1 MSCVGVAENAARGRL
16 SVASRTAGFRD
27 MPYAAAADLAAADG
41 FVRPAGPVRAPA
53 APDWW
58 PYPRGTGSP
67 RTGSRRTRK
76 RVAGRAGGR
85 GQAVAH
91 DVGL

>member
-27 MPYAAAADLAAADG
+27 TPYAAGGLAAAHG

-53 APDWW
+53 VLDWG
-58 PYPRGTGSP
+58 PYSRGTGNP
-67 RTGSRRTRK
+67 RTASRRTRK